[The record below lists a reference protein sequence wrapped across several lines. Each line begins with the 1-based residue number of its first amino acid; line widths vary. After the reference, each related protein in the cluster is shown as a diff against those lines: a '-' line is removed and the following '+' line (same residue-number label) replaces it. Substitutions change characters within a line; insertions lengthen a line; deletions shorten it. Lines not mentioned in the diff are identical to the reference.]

1 MQEVSNPLLS
11 MSCLSLVTSSA
22 GPGHVLYIKLGGLGM
37 RLAVD
42 GQLCSFG
49 VQVWVA

>member
-1 MQEVSNPLLS
+1 MWEVSS
-11 MSCLSLVTSSA
+11 STCLVESSSLVPLVLHKA
-22 GPGHVLYIKLGGLGM
+22 GGGLGM

-42 GQLCSFG
+42 GQLHSSG